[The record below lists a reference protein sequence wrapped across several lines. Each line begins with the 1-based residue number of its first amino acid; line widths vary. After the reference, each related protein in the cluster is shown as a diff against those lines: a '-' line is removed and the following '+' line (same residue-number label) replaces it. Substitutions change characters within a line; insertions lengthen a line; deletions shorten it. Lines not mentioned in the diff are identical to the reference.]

1 MSKQSLINSKAER
14 TTKDL
19 QRLQALPLEQ
29 KVNLSLRRIR
39 DFINKCGGDTYI
51 SFSGGKDSTVLLDL
65 VRQIDPNIKA
75 VFADTGLEFPEIK
88 EFIRSIDNVEW
99 VYPKMSFKQVID
111 TYGYPLIGKKTARK
125 IREIKYP
132 KETNAKTVNLYSTGV
147 NSKGEYKSSAKI
159 SEKWRFLTEASFDVT
174 EKCCDIMKKKPFAS
188 FERVFKKK
196 NNKNIYPF
204 IGVMAGESQD
214 RESAWKKNGC
224 NAFEGAKKQ
233 SRPLM
238 FWNDLDVWEYI
249 KSRNLPYSKIYD
261 MGYKRTGCVFC
272 GFGAHLESQ
281 PNRFQLLEQ
290 THPKLYDYCM
300 EKKGDYGLGM
310 KKPLEIIGVE
320 TKYQPSLF
328 ENGEFLRGEG

>member
-1 MSKQSLINSKAER
+1 MSKSSLINSNTER
-14 TTKDL
+14 TAKDL
-19 QRLQALPLEQ
+19 QRLQGLPLEQ

-88 EFIRSIDNVEW
+88 DFVRSTDNVEW

-111 TYGYPLIGKKTARK
+111 KYGYPLVS
-125 IREIKYP
+125 
-132 KETNAKTVNLYSTGV
+132 KEQSLYIEQFRNAKSEKHKNLRWNG
-147 NSKGEYKSSAKI
+147 NKKGNGKI
-159 SEKWRFLTEASFDVT
+159 SDKWKFLVNADFKVT
-174 EKCCDIMKKKPFAS
+174 SKCCDIMKKNP
-188 FERVFKKK
+188 FKKFEK
-196 NNKNIYPF
+196 EYKKETGRDIYTF
-204 IGVMAGESQD
+204 IGIMAGESSLRRQTW
-214 RESAWKKNGC
+214 EMYGC
-224 NAFEGAKKQ
+224 NVYEENKIA
-233 SRPLM
+233 SRPLS
-238 FWNDLDVWEYI
+238 FWTEDDIWEYI
-249 KSRNLPYSKIYD
+249 KARNLPYSKIYD

-281 PNRFQLLEQ
+281 PNRFQLLEE

-300 EKKGDYGLGM
+300 GKKGDYGLGM

-320 TKYQPSLF
+320 TKYQPTLF
-328 ENGEFLRGEG
+328 DN